1 MLTITGYGDMW
12 DWDFNGT
19 PWFYGKNEI
28 TSVQLPDGLTSIG
41 NYAFDGCESLTSIDI
56 PAGVTNIGFAAFSK
70 CYSLTSIDIPA
81 GVTDIKIQTFYNCYN
96 LTSVNLPAGVTD
108 IGNTAFYGCNR
119 LTSINIP
126 EGVTSIGNYAFTACT
141 GLTSIDIPAS
151 VTGIGDYAFSYC
163 LSLNSVTCRAAEP
176 PVLGEYVFD
185 YVNCSKIPL
194 YVPRASLDKYKSAEQ
209 WKEFNPIESY
219 EFAVTFLDKDGNLI
233 EEKYVLEG
241 GSATAPDAPEVE
253 GYTFTGWDKEFDN
266 VTSDLTVKAKYE
278 INHYALT
285 LVAGHGT
292 IAITDESGEHSLNPD
307 MVMHGT
313 IVKLIVTADDGYLFK
328 GWSDSNTDNPRY
340 VTVTEDKT
348 FTALFE
354 KEPDDPTGVEEVES
368 QKSKVESTKL
378 LRDGMLYILRE
389 GKMYNAQG
397 QKVQ

>member
-1 MLTITGYGDMW
+1 V
-12 DWDFNGT
+12 
-19 PWFYGKNEI
+19 E
-28 TSVQLPDGLTSIG
+28 
-41 NYAFDGCESLTSIDI
+41 FDHVKSDL
-56 PAGVTNIGFAAFSK
+56 
-70 CYSLTSIDIPA
+70 
-81 GVTDIKIQTFYNCYN
+81 DIKPIYD
-96 LTSVNLPAGVTD
+96 VEV
-108 IGNTAFYGCNR
+108 
-119 LTSINIP
+119 
-126 EGVTSIGNYAFTACT
+126 
-141 GLTSIDIPAS
+141 
-151 VTGIGDYAFSYC
+151 
-163 LSLNSVTCRAAEP
+163 
-176 PVLGEYVFD
+176 
-185 YVNCSKIPL
+185 
-194 YVPRASLDKYKSAEQ
+194 YK
-209 WKEFNPIESY
+209 
-219 EFAVTFLDKDGNLI
+219 VTFLGFNDAELTVENVEYG
-233 EEKYVLEG
+233 KY
-241 GSATAPDAPEVE
+241 ATAPDAPEVE
-253 GYTFTGWDKEFDN
+253 GYTFTGWDKEFDK

-278 INHYALT
+278 INHYTLT

>member
-1 MLTITGYGDMW
+1 
-12 DWDFNGT
+12 
-19 PWFYGKNEI
+19 
-28 TSVQLPDGLTSIG
+28 
-41 NYAFDGCESLTSIDI
+41 
-56 PAGVTNIGFAAFSK
+56 
-70 CYSLTSIDIPA
+70 
-81 GVTDIKIQTFYNCYN
+81 
-96 LTSVNLPAGVTD
+96 
-108 IGNTAFYGCNR
+108 
-119 LTSINIP
+119 
-126 EGVTSIGNYAFTACT
+126 
-141 GLTSIDIPAS
+141 
-151 VTGIGDYAFSYC
+151 
-163 LSLNSVTCRAAEP
+163 
-176 PVLGEYVFD
+176 
-185 YVNCSKIPL
+185 L
-194 YVPRASLDKYKSAEQ
+194 YVPKASIDKYKAAEQ

-241 GSATAPDAPEVE
+241 GSATPPDAPEVEGYTFTGWDKEFDNVTSDLTVKAVYAIKTFTVRFYDKDGKVISTQTVNWNEAALEPELAAWEGHTFIGWSADFEHVKSNLDIKPIYDVQVYKVTFLGFNDTELKVENVEYGKNATAPDAPEVE

-378 LRDGMLYILRE
+378 LRDGVLYILRE

>member
-1 MLTITGYGDMW
+1 MNPNK
-12 DWDFNGT
+12 NG
-19 PWFYGKNEI
+19 
-28 TSVQLPDGLTSIG
+28 GLVLKH
-41 NYAFDGCESLTSIDI
+41 AVL
-56 PAGVTNIGFAAFSK
+56 K
-70 CYSLTSIDIPA
+70 
-81 GVTDIKIQTFYNCYN
+81 
-96 LTSVNLPAGVTD
+96 
-108 IGNTAFYGCNR
+108 
-119 LTSINIP
+119 
-126 EGVTSIGNYAFTACT
+126 EGVVNVSPKMLF
-141 GLTSIDIPAS
+141 
-151 VTGIGDYAFSYC
+151 
-163 LSLNSVTCRAAEP
+163 EP
-176 PVLGEYVFD
+176 
-185 YVNCSKIPL
+185 
-194 YVPRASLDKYKSAEQ
+194 VPQYK
-209 WKEFNPIESY
+209 
-219 EFAVTFLDKDGNLI
+219 VTFQDKDGNEI
-233 EEKYVLEG
+233 ETQYVFEG
-241 GSATAPDAPEVE
+241 EDAVAPEAPAVEGYTFTGWDKDFSAVKEDMVITAQYAINTFTVRFYDHSDNVISTQTVNWNEAAIEPELTPWEGHTFTSWSAEFDHVKSDLDIKPIYDVEVYKVTFLGFNDTELKVENVEYGKNATAPDAPEVE

-285 LVAGHGT
+285 LVAAHGT

>member
-1 MLTITGYGDMW
+1 VTSDLTVS
-12 DWDFNGT
+12 
-19 PWFYGKNEI
+19 P
-28 TSVQLPDGLTSIG
+28 V
-41 NYAFDGCESLTSIDI
+41 
-56 PAGVTNIGFAAFSK
+56 
-70 CYSLTSIDIPA
+70 
-81 GVTDIKIQTFYNCYN
+81 YN
-96 LTSVNLPAGVTD
+96 
-108 IGNTAFYGCNR
+108 
-119 LTSINIP
+119 INIY
-126 EGVTSIGNYAFTACT
+126 T
-141 GLTSIDIPAS
+141 
-151 VTGIGDYAFSYC
+151 
-163 LSLNSVTCRAAEP
+163 
-176 PVLGEYVFD
+176 
-185 YVNCSKIPL
+185 
-194 YVPRASLDKYKSAEQ
+194 
-209 WKEFNPIESY
+209 
-219 EFAVTFLDKDGNLI
+219 VTFLGFNDI
-233 EEKYVLEG
+233 ELKVEYVEYG
-241 GSATAPDAPEVE
+241 YSATAPDAPDVE